1 MKYEFEIKTT
11 AMEMAAAKGYIET
24 INEDIKKN
32 GHSSIRIVLG
42 LNEKNGKLCAFFEEP
57 VQNKCIGLVKA
68 EDKEKEELKV
78 FAEGGYSYNC
88 RITDAS
94 GQPLKA
100 TLDVDGES
108 KTETISKESSAD
120 DYDALK
126 PEEKE
131 YCDTL
136 VPEYMTKENL
146 NLRLKIAKEHNIPFE
161 LLRDLCFEDIKE
173 RGIKEELSPL
183 KVMYKN
189 TEPKGNKNPENVF
202 LNVFG
207 NAAVGDACVL
217 EGPKSVGK
225 NVFCETIAFLFNKE
239 YFVIQLNEN
248 TSNGD
253 VYGEKSTDNTAVN
266 KLTWDTTFKALQA
279 KTYRD
284 EGKDIPEDLAK
295 AEADFEYLKVQ
306 SSSVRIV
313 QDLGLWVQWLQR
325 GGVMVL
331 NEMDMADANF
341 FSQLVNMILDG
352 TGFMSVP
359 GYGRVNVNPGCVLIG
374 TQNGADYE
382 GTNNQNSASIS
393 RFDKYILPQPQDVY
407 DVLKAATKNVS
418 LDDKYYRAANEFY
431 KDLIKKTSIQNSKGM
446 LSDTCLNIRGM
457 VRALK
462 MVATMKGAVTLK
474 KRLMVSV
481 VNACDEND
489 RFEVMNSLNAK
500 VTC

>member
-1 MKYEFEIKTT
+1 MIKELTIKTT
-11 AMEMAAAKGYIET
+11 AMQLDSATPLIDKIKGEI
-24 INEDIKKN
+24 
-32 GHSSIRIVLG
+32 
-42 LNEKNGKLCAFFEEP
+42 EKNGGSSTRIILAEKDGKICAFYEKA
-57 VQNKCIGLVKA
+57 QDDRCLGLVKVRPGDA
-68 EDKEKEELKV
+68 ETSDLV
-78 FAEGGYSYNC
+78 LSLATGSYPYEC
-88 RITDAS
+88 RITSAE
-94 GQPLKA
+94 QPMSA
-100 TLDVDGES
+100 TLEVTGEVKKEEVAAAGFSYDENYCKKLVDDGF
-108 KTETISKESSAD
+108 
-120 DYDALK
+120 
-126 PEEKE
+126 
-131 YCDTL
+131 
-136 VPEYMTKENL
+136 MTKENL
-146 NLRLKIAKEHNIPFE
+146 DLRLKIAEEHNIPFS
-161 LLRDLCFEDIKE
+161 LLKDLCFEQIRR

-189 TEPKGNKNPENVF
+189 TEEPDPKKPLENVF

-253 VYGEKSTDNTAVN
+253 VYGEKSTDNSAVN
-266 KLTWDTTFKALQA
+266 KLTKETVWKAMQA
-279 KTYRD
+279 KTLR
-284 EGKDIPEDLAK
+284 EAGKQIPTELLE
-295 AEADFEYLKVQ
+295 AEAEFEYLKVQ
-306 SSSVRIV
+306 SSSVKIV

-359 GYGRVNVNPGCVLIG
+359 GYGRVDVNPDCVLIG

-393 RFDKYILPQPQDVY
+393 RFDKYVLPQPKDVY
-407 DVLKAATKNVS
+407 NVLKAATKDIG

-431 KDLIKKTSIQNSKGM
+431 KDLVKKTSIETAKGM

-462 MVATMKGAVTLK
+462 MVAKMQGTVTLK
-474 KRLMVSV
+474 KRLMISV
-481 VNACDEND
+481 VNACSEQD
-489 RFEVMNSLNAK
+489 RFEIINSLNAK
-500 VTC
+500 VNC